1 MDRFQLVNEVC
12 ETAFHDTYT
21 EVLSFREVH
30 RTCWTCTT
38 KQVSLWF
45 SVLSSGVLMCL
56 PVESSWAVLDAI
68 LGGTMA
74 SYPDGV
80 WVITGTGHHRSGHAA
95 EGVLFNSVKV
105 RVCGLA
111 ALLLSRCR
119 CRSIWT
125 LVNICTMRG

>member
-1 MDRFQLVNEVC
+1 
-12 ETAFHDTYT
+12 
-21 EVLSFREVH
+21 
-30 RTCWTCTT
+30 
-38 KQVSLWF
+38 
-45 SVLSSGVLMCL
+45 MCL

-105 RVCGLA
+105 RVWSCCSFTES
-111 ALLLSRCR
+111 LSLQEYLD
-119 CRSIWT
+119 SGEY
-125 LVNICTMRG
+125 LYDEGVDAQGHRGAFYVRGSS